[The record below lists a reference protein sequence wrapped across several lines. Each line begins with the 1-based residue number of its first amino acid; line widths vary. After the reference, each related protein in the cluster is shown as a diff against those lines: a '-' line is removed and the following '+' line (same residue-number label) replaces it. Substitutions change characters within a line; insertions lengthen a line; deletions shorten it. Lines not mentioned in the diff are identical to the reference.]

1 MIKIQKNEV
10 KPHLALI
17 ETASSSKFGSV
28 VEALQGE
35 NSTKAKNNINMSNI
49 TKLEDEFN
57 RLLVSYSKNYKLL
70 IEELIHNE
78 SSTILQK
85 YAGKNVKMSGDKNIY
100 YVNNYGFTHKYG
112 DFSKKPSSCSSE
124 PIEISKEDFNKLPA
138 STTMPVGM
146 ECGIAGYNI
155 EDKTTGEIAWVDIK
169 GLHHTYSKDIWKN
182 RSESCKGI
190 PLKQVNHSNIVAL
203 SPGTSMTEKSMCNRL
218 NVDPKLL
225 RNVATLNDKLI
236 SLAKELLVDTQR
248 LAVTDVQLQHKLHK
262 LRGEIQTKIE
272 TLEQDK
278 KTFTTGRHN
287 ISNQFSPNLANI
299 RQDSEFRVTS
309 NYTRYLVWL
318 VLCIIIM
325 ALSFYSLVSS
335 KQSIV
340 AQSIILVVAVIV
352 LYKILVYI
360 YNRLF

>member
-1 MIKIQKNEV
+1 
-10 KPHLALI
+10 
-17 ETASSSKFGSV
+17 
-28 VEALQGE
+28 
-35 NSTKAKNNINMSNI
+35 
-49 TKLEDEFN
+49 
-57 RLLVSYSKNYKLL
+57 
-70 IEELIHNE
+70 
-78 SSTILQK
+78 
-85 YAGKNVKMSGDKNIY
+85 
-100 YVNNYGFTHKYG
+100 
-112 DFSKKPSSCSSE
+112 
-124 PIEISKEDFNKLPA
+124 
-138 STTMPVGM
+138 MPVGM